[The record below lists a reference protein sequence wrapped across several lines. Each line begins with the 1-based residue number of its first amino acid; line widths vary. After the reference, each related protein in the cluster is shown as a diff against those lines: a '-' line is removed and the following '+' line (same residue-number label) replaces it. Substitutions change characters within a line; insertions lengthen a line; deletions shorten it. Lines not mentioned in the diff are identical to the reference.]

1 MTSGGPNRESQ
12 LSACVHC
19 GFCLPT
25 CPTYVLWDEEMDSPR
40 GRLHLM
46 KAEAEGRVPIGD
58 AFVKRMDA
66 CLGCL
71 ACVTA
76 CPSGVQYGPLIEGT
90 RAVVETSFR
99 RPFRDRLFR
108 SILFAVLPYP
118 QRLRLLTAPL
128 MVLTRLRN
136 RLESRSW
143 LNRLPAHVRA
153 LLRLLPDNTGC
164 SDSQPERTPA
174 EGPRRSTVGLL
185 TGCVQRVFFSEV
197 NRATV
202 RVLSAEGC
210 EIIAPAGQG
219 CCGALSLHAGR
230 ESEAKAFARRM
241 IGSFE
246 RTGVDRIAVNAGG
259 CGSAMKEY
267 GRLLADDPEWANRA
281 ESFSASVRDVSE
293 VLTEIGPARAPRHRL
308 EARVAYHDACHLV
321 HGQGVH
327 VQPRSLI
334 EAIPGVTLTESREG
348 ELCCGSAGI
357 YNLVEPEAG
366 EVLGARKVAALSA
379 LDVDFVATGNAGCLL
394 QLVAAA
400 RGAGWDMRFVHPI
413 QLVDASIRNQV
424 L

>member
-1 MTSGGPNRESQ
+1 MTSVSSNRESQ

-58 AFVKRMDA
+58 SFVKRMDA

-108 SILFAVLPYP
+108 SIIFAVLPYP

-136 RLESRSW
+136 WLESRRW
-143 LNRLPAHVRA
+143 LTCLPARVRA
-153 LLRLLPDNTGC
+153 LLRVLPDNTGC
-164 SDSQPERTPA
+164 SACQPERTPA
-174 EGPRRSTVGLL
+174 QGSRRSTVGLL
-185 TGCVQRVFFSEV
+185 TGCVQRVFFGEV
-197 NRATV
+197 NRATA
-202 RVLSAEGC
+202 RVLAAEGC
-210 EIIAPAGQG
+210 EVIAPTGQG

-230 ESEAKAFARRM
+230 KFEAKAFARRM
-241 IGSFE
+241 ITSFE
-246 RTGVDRIAVNAGG
+246 RTGVDRVAVNVGG

-267 GRLLADDPEWANRA
+267 GRLFADDPEWAGRA
-281 ESFSASVRDVSE
+281 EAFSASVRDVSE
-293 VLTEIGPARAPRHRL
+293 LLTEIGPARASRHRL
-308 EARVAYHDACHLV
+308 EARVVYHDACHLV
-321 HGQGVH
+321 HGQGVR

-334 EAIPGVTLTESREG
+334 EAIPGVTLTEACEG

-357 YNLVEPEAG
+357 YNLVEPEAA

-400 RGAGWDMRFVHPI
+400 RTAGQDLRFVHPI
-413 QLVDASIRNQV
+413 QLVDASIRNQT

>member
-1 MTSGGPNRESQ
+1 MTSGSPNRESQ

-46 KAEAEGRVPIGD
+46 KAEAEGRVPVAD
-58 AFVKRMDA
+58 SFVKRMDA

-108 SILFAVLPYP
+108 SIIFAVLPYP
-118 QRLRLLTAPL
+118 QRLRLLTVPL
-128 MVLTRLRN
+128 MGLTRFRN

-143 LNRLPAHVRA
+143 LNYLPARARA
-153 LLRLLPDNTGC
+153 LLRLLPDNTEC
-164 SDSQPERTPA
+164 SDLQPERTPA
-174 EGPRRSTVGLL
+174 EGSCRSTVGLL
-185 TGCVQRVFFSEV
+185 TGCVQRVFFGEV

-210 EIIAPAGQG
+210 EVIAPAGQG

-230 ESEAKAFARRM
+230 ESEAKVFARRM
-241 IGSFE
+241 IDSFE

-267 GRLLADDPEWANRA
+267 GRLLADEPEWANRA

-334 EAIPGVTLTESREG
+334 EAIPGVTLKESREG

-413 QLVDASIRNQV
+413 QLIDASIRNQIP
-424 L
+424 